1 MLDYKGVKNDVN
13 HGMGVAKNIAFAS
26 VKDVLEKG
34 TVILPL
40 DNHNIHGKK
49 QKTGM
54 IAAPIEIDGERYVCV
69 VEVKAIQRHIETLDE
84 NTDTS
89 NGLYFKKG
97 NYLYKFNTSLRQYA
111 DNRRDGHD
119 GFEIIEK
126 YDLSNLDRE
135 QQKEI
140 EDGTKE
146 NAQRFDS
153 WLTHAG
159 YEKRSDDDSTV
170 ITYNG
175 ETVQKDD
182 GLDSNSLQGESK
194 SNRGRGDRSG
204 RENKGEDY
212 GVVTEKSLEPE
223 ENEEQRHVRRIR
235 QWQRDKLMFG
245 NLSQEQK
252 DYLKEIGISVGDL
265 FVTLYPI

>member
-1 MLDYKGVKNDVN
+1 MEWELQ
-13 HGMGVAKNIAFAS
+13 KNIAFAS
-26 VKDVLEKG
+26 VKNVLEKG

-69 VEVKAIQRHIETLDE
+69 VEVKAIQRHIETLHE

-119 GFEIIEK
+119 GHDGFEVLEK
-126 YDLSNLDRE
+126 YDISKLNKEQLRSIKHVIENRGNIDSVLSKQGPWNEEGNLYDSDVIVDNRE
-135 QQKEI
+135 
-140 EDGTKE
+140 T
-146 NAQRFDS
+146 
-153 WLTHAG
+153 AG
-159 YEKRSDDDSTV
+159 YNDRLD
-170 ITYNG
+170 N
-175 ETVQKDD
+175 ET
-182 GLDSNSLQGESK
+182 LQGET
-194 SNRGRGDRSG
+194 NRGRGDRSD
-204 RENKGEDY
+204 REDKGEDY
-212 GVVTEKSLEPE
+212 GVVTEKNLEKGE
-223 ENEEQRHVRRIR
+223 SEEQRQVGAIR
-235 QWQRDKLMFG
+235 QWHRDKLMFG

-252 DYLKEIGISVGDL
+252 DYLKEEGISVEDL

>member
-1 MLDYKGVKNDVN
+1 MVRNK
-13 HGMGVAKNIAFAS
+13 
-26 VKDVLEKG
+26 
-34 TVILPL
+34 
-40 DNHNIHGKK
+40 
-49 QKTGM
+49 KTGM

-69 VEVKAIQRHIETLDE
+69 VEVKAIQRHIESLDE

-126 YDLSNLDRE
+126 YDISNLNKE
-135 QQKEI
+135 QLNRF
-140 EDGTKE
+140 E
-146 NAQRFDS
+146 NEYKKGRTFDS
-153 WLTHAG
+153 IISRIRN
-159 YEKRSDDDSTV
+159 EKGSSDSSILQAENGQTSRDDV
-170 ITYNG
+170 R
-175 ETVQKDD
+175 
-182 GLDSNSLQGESK
+182 LDRQASQGE

-204 RENKGEDY
+204 RGNKGEDY

-223 ENEEQRHVRRIR
+223 ESEEQRHVRRIR

-252 DYLKEIGISVGDL
+252 NYLKEIGISVEDL

>member
-13 HGMGVAKNIAFAS
+13 HGMGVARNIAFAS

-119 GFEIIEK
+119 GFEVMEK

-140 EDGTKE
+140 EDGIKE
-146 NAQRFDS
+146 NKKNINSLFAQFELS
-153 WLTHAG
+153 Q
-159 YEKRSDDDSTV
+159 RSNDGGV
-170 ITYNG
+170 ITIDYG
-175 ETVQKDD
+175 EGFENHDTM
-182 GLDSNSLQGESK
+182 DSQSPT
-194 SNRGRGDRSG
+194 SNRRRDIGGG

-212 GVVTEKSLEPE
+212 GVVTEKSLDPE
-223 ENEEQRHVRRIR
+223 ESEEQRHVWRIR
-235 QWQRDKLMFG
+235 QWHRDKLMFG

-252 DYLKEIGISVGDL
+252 DYLKEEGISVEDL